1 MANQHS
7 YTITTENNKSEK
19 EAIEYVISQNNNFI
33 LPDKNSR
40 KMLLNLF
47 GIDQKYIRAFDLILI
62 SGHSN
67 IEEII
72 EFKSLDEVTFI
83 ELKTTKKK
91 LPNLPKGFFFGATQS
106 EFEIAEQLGD
116 QYKFCFVSLHEE
128 SLGFELLT
136 LNALSEIIRSKR
148 IQYQIN
154 L

>member
-1 MANQHS
+1 LANQHS
-7 YTITTENNKSEK
+7 YTITKENNKSEK
-19 EAIEYVISQNNNFI
+19 EAIEYVISQDSNFI

-40 KMLLNLF
+40 KMLLDIF
-47 GIDQKYIRAFDLILI
+47 GIDQKYIRAFDLIYI

-67 IEEII
+67 IEDII
-72 EFKSLDEVTFI
+72 EFKSKDEVTFI

-91 LPNLPKGFFFGATQS
+91 LTNLPKGFFFGATQS
-106 EFEIAEQLGD
+106 EFDIAERLGV

-136 LNALSEIIRSKR
+136 LKELSEIIRSKR